1 MQWSKRSKYRIA
13 YDQVNYY
20 GNWHEVFVWTP
31 KKVNE
36 VHGICTMA
44 MLRKVMR
51 KYNISDGGVAY
62 FKRTDVYYMLP
73 EDLTH
78 AILEADAEKGKPE
91 IESIKFDC
99 YESKSTYRD
108 MVSLFDPDQLKHYPE
123 Y

>member
-1 MQWSKRSKYRIA
+1 MQWTKRSKDRKA

-20 GNWHEVFVWTP
+20 GNWHEVFVWSPT
-31 KKVNE
+31 KVNE
-36 VHGICTMA
+36 DHGICSMV

-51 KYNISDGGVAY
+51 KYKIGSGEKEH
-62 FKRTDVYYMLP
+62 FKCLDVYYMLP

-78 AILEADAEKGKPE
+78 AILEADAEKGKSE

-99 YESKSTYRD
+99 YTSKSTYRD
-108 MVSLFDPDQLKHYPE
+108 MVALFDPDQLKHYPR